1 MEHLRKLLIKA
12 IEMIDSGECE
22 HITPEELEMLS
33 NIVNKPTTMG
43 REDATKYLGVSLNR
57 LHELRE
63 VGLLK
68 SPRKVR
74 GFKEKAYY
82 LSDLNKCLEELI
94 LRDK

>member
-43 REDATKYLGVSLNR
+43 REDAAKYLGVSLNR
-57 LHELRE
+57 LHELLQIFIN
-63 VGLLK
+63 GLLIAIGAIK
-68 SPRKVR
+68 SV
-74 GFKEKAYY
+74 
-82 LSDLNKCLEELI
+82 LLVLLNLI
-94 LRDK
+94 